1 MCALVLTTLPLII
14 CYKFKNANKV
24 GRVFR
29 PSETEADFLWQPA
42 RFVLYKSGERFYEDA
57 HDNADFTW
65 YPFASA

>member
-42 RFVLYKSGERFYEDA
+42 RFVLYKSDERFY
-57 HDNADFTW
+57 
-65 YPFASA
+65 